1 MFNTEIKYYKMWK
14 KVCGILELNAGISWR
29 GMEAVD
35 PLGALT
41 GHLAPQ
47 RP

>member
-14 KVCGILELNAGISWR
+14 KVCGILELNMGIAQR
-29 GMEAVD
+29 GMQAW
-35 PLGALT
+35 
-41 GHLAPQ
+41 